1 MESTKIKDYALL
13 NYLRSNNLKN
23 DVYINRKRNN
33 LNLKEFYAKRVKL
46 LFNDEK
52 FENVNIYGL
61 GACVHEAL
69 LTSVYIVKSYSNI
82 EIKEI
87 TSDTV
92 DIEDKKIN
100 LIKIVLINK

>member
-1 MESTKIKDYALL
+1 MESAKIKDYGLL

-23 DVYINRKRNN
+23 DIYINRKRNKVN
-33 LNLKEFYAKRVKL
+33 LQEFYAKRVKL

-52 FENVNIYGL
+52 YDTVNLYGL

-69 LTSVYIVKSYSNI
+69 LTSVYLVKSYSYI

-87 TSDTV
+87 TSDT
-92 DIEDKKIN
+92 IEIENKKI
-100 LIKIVLINK
+100 LRDF